1 MNDSKVRVIQYK
13 GLGTVDGS
21 SLMLKFEGN
30 ERLFSELQGSGEL
43 SLNKEHNMTLY
54 LKVDSGTVEVEE
66 DDYIVEIVDKFDR
79 RYLLTSKGELIHD

>member
-1 MNDSKVRVIQYK
+1 MNDSKARVIQYK
-13 GLGTVDGS
+13 GLITVDGS
-21 SLMLKFEGN
+21 LMFKFEGN

-54 LKVDSGTVEVEE
+54 LKTDSVDVEVAEN
-66 DDYIVEIVDKFDR
+66 DYIVEIVDKFDR

>member
-1 MNDSKVRVIQYK
+1 MNDSKARVIQYK
-13 GLGTVDGS
+13 GLITVEG
-21 SLMLKFEGN
+21 SLMFQFEGN

-54 LKVDSGTVEVEE
+54 LKTDSVDVEVEE
-66 DDYIVEIVDKFDR
+66 NDYIVEIVDKFDR